1 MKKLIITAFAAM
13 LGIAA
18 NAAAVQWSMSNITA
32 SPDNAA
38 AAGWA
43 AYFMDGS
50 TYAAFSALEGAD
62 AVQYAVDN
70 ALYTG
75 ETKNNRGKY
84 QVLTT
89 SGDYKVGDSVS
100 GYMVLFDAA
109 TAADAKNYAFTTVEN
124 GTVGDAGADVIMN
137 FGTFA
142 DATSSTGG
150 WQTTAVPEPTSGL
163 LMLIGLAGLALRR
176 RRA

>member
-1 MKKLIITAFAAM
+1 MKKLIIVAFAAM

-18 NAAAVQWSMSNITA
+18 NAAAVQWSMSDITA

-43 AYFMDGS
+43 AYFMDSS

-75 ETKNNRGKY
+75 ATKNNRGKY
-84 QVLTT
+84 QVQVT
-89 SGDYKVGDSVS
+89 SGSYAIGESIS
-100 GYMVLFDAA
+100 GYMVLLDAA
-109 TAADAKNYAFTTVEN
+109 SAADAKNYAFTTALS
-124 GTVGDAGADVIMN
+124 GTVGDAGANVTLN
-137 FGTFA
+137 YGTFA
-142 DATSSTGG
+142 NATSSTGG
-150 WQTTAVPEPTSGL
+150 WQAVPEPTSGL
-163 LMLIGLAGLALRR
+163 LMLVGLAGLALRR
-176 RRA
+176 RHA

>member
-1 MKKLIITAFAAM
+1 MKKIMIAAFAAM

-18 NAAAVQWSMSNITA
+18 NAAAVQWSMSTITS
-32 SPDNAA
+32 SPDNAI
-38 AAGWA
+38 AAGWT

-62 AVQYAVDN
+62 AVNFAADN

-75 ETKNNRGKY
+75 ATKNNRGKY
-84 QVLTT
+84 QVLAT
-89 SGDYKVGDSVS
+89 SGSYNVGDTVS
-100 GYMVLFDAA
+100 GYMVLLDASS
-109 TAADAKNYAFTTVEN
+109 AADAKNYAFTAVSS

-142 DATSSTGG
+142 DGTASTGG
-150 WQTTAVPEPTSGL
+150 WQAVPEPTSGL
-163 LMLIGLAGLALRR
+163 LMLVGLAGLALRR